1 MSCRLIFVRHGQSMG
16 NLNGTFL
23 GWTDLPLSPL
33 GFKQAEKTAQ
43 FLSSL
48 NIDKIYSSD
57 LLRAYETSLAL
68 SKKRGNEV
76 IKEKRFREIFVGLW
90 ENRRFSDLEKEFPIT
105 YGVWKSDIGLSY
117 ADEGESV
124 ADMQKRVIEAVLE
137 IAKSNDGKTVAI
149 FTHAT
154 VIRALFCYAKGKPLS
169 EMKNV
174 PWTSNASVSELIFDD
189 NKFEIV
195 SYSIDEF
202 LGDMKTVLPKNC

>member
-1 MSCRLIFVRHGQSMG
+1 MG

-33 GFKQAEKTAQ
+33 GFEQAEKTAEY
-43 FLSSL
+43 LSSYK
-48 NIDKIYSSD
+48 IDKIYSSD
-57 LLRAYETSLAL
+57 LLRAYGTGLAL
-68 SKKRGNEV
+68 SKKMNVEV

-90 ENRRFSDLEKEFPIT
+90 ENRRFSDLEIEFPNT

-124 ADMQKRVIEAVLE
+124 AGMQKRVLEAVLE
-137 IAKSNDGKTVAI
+137 IAKNNDGKTVAI

-154 VIRALFCYAKGKPLS
+154 VIRALFCHAEGKDLS
-169 EMKNV
+169 NMKNV
-174 PWTSNASVSELIFDD
+174 PWASNASVSELCYD
-189 NKFEIV
+189 NGKFEV
-195 SYSIDEF
+195 LNYSLDSF

>member
-76 IKEKRFREIFVGLW
+76 IKEKSFR
-90 ENRRFSDLEKEFPIT
+90 
-105 YGVWKSDIGLSY
+105 
-117 ADEGESV
+117 
-124 ADMQKRVIEAVLE
+124 
-137 IAKSNDGKTVAI
+137 
-149 FTHAT
+149 
-154 VIRALFCYAKGKPLS
+154 
-169 EMKNV
+169 
-174 PWTSNASVSELIFDD
+174 
-189 NKFEIV
+189 
-195 SYSIDEF
+195 
-202 LGDMKTVLPKNC
+202 

>member
-33 GFKQAEKTAQ
+33 GSEQAKKTAEY
-43 FLSSL
+43 LSSYK
-48 NIDKIYSSD
+48 IDKIYSSD
-57 LLRAYETSLAL
+57 LLRAYGTGLVL
-68 SKKRGNEV
+68 SEKINVEV

-90 ENRRFSDLEKEFPIT
+90 ENRRFSDLEIEFPNT

-124 ADMQKRVIEAVLE
+124 AEMQKRVLEAVLE
-137 IAKSNDGKTVAI
+137 IAKSNDGKTIAI

-154 VIRALFCYAKGKPLS
+154 VIRALFCYAEGKDLS
-169 EMKNV
+169 NMKNV
-174 PWTSNASVSELIFDD
+174 PWASNASVSELGFND